1 MKNIIYFMRVHW
13 QIFWIILVWLLFAS
27 PYFLKGLVPFPSK
40 YLVTFFS
47 PWNAS
52 NGMPVKNNAMPD
64 VITQLYPWKKL
75 VIESWKL
82 GQIPRW
88 NPYQFSGTPLLANV
102 QSAVFSPFNILFFIL
117 PFIDAWSILILLQPL
132 LAGLFMF
139 ALLRQYGVSKSGSL
153 ISGISFMF
161 CGFITVWMAYGTLG
175 YAILYLP
182 LILLALEQVRI
193 RMDKRSA
200 ILLVG
205 SIVLSIFSGHLQTS
219 VYVIGTTILYIIFQS
234 ILRKDVAFF
243 FRSCGLLLVGLLI
256 GSLQIFPSL
265 HFYRQAVRS
274 ELFQKGEVIPWNYLP
289 TVIAP
294 DFFGNPVTRNDWFGH
309 YAEWASFAGVIPLIL
324 AIYLMFMKRNR
335 AIIYFYGLLGF
346 AAILAAYDT
355 PVVDIMVKLHIP
367 VLSTSAFSRVI
378 VLWSFVIAVLAGFG
392 FDALS
397 QTWHHQKSYR
407 LSVYYSICWLGVLIG
422 IWALLLSGNLM
433 YVADATAQKLSVA
446 IRNFI
451 FPSVLVVVSL
461 FCIVLGYT
469 WKRSGRTVILVILL
483 LLTSLDMLRFAKK
496 WVPFDPKEF
505 VYPQVPVLTYLETR
519 ATRSRVFGNFGNEA
533 QSVFHLQGLEGYDP
547 LYIRRYGEFIAAA
560 ADGQL
565 HPTARSTVLLDKQ
578 GMYTKRALDLL
589 GVRYFLYAKGDEK
602 NVWTF
607 PFWKYPESFGAPIY
621 GDDHF
626 EIYENSTVLPRAF
639 IVHDYVVLAS
649 DKEILRQLFQNNLDI
664 SKKIILEEEPEQMDR
679 SNPTRIT
686 PNEGEKVNIVAYSP
700 NNVIMRVTAENKGL
714 LFFSDAYYPGWSAYV
729 NGKKTKIYR
738 ADYAFRAVVV
748 PKGQSE
754 VRFTY
759 EDWFL

>member
-1 MKNIIYFMRVHW
+1 MKNSAQFVTHHW
-13 QIFWIILVWLLFAS
+13 PILWIIMVWFFFAS
-27 PYFLKGLVPFPSK
+27 PYFFKGLVPFPSK
-40 YLVTFFS
+40 YLVTFFP
-47 PWNAS
+47 PWNAL

-82 GQIPRW
+82 GQVPRW

-117 PFIDAWSILILLQPL
+117 GFIDAWSMLILLQPL
-132 LAGLFMF
+132 LAGLSMF
-139 ALLRQYGVSKSGSL
+139 ALVSQYGVSKTGSL
-153 ISGISFMF
+153 IAGMSFMF
-161 CGFITVWMAYGTLG
+161 CGFLTVWMAYGTLG

-182 LILLALEQVRI
+182 LTLYAIERVRVKK
-193 RMDKRSA
+193 DRSSSV
-200 ILLVG
+200 LLVG

-219 VYVIGTTILYIIFQS
+219 VYLIGTAIVYILFQTIRGRNS
-234 ILRKDVAFF
+234 TFF
-243 FRSCGLLLVGLLI
+243 FRAFGLVLIALLI
-256 GSLQIFPSL
+256 GSFQIFPSL
-265 HFYRQAVRS
+265 RFYRQAVRS

-289 TVIAP
+289 TIIAP

-324 AIYLMFMKRNR
+324 ATYLVFTRRNH
-335 AIIYFYGLLGF
+335 ATLYFFSSLGIVAVLF
-346 AAILAAYDT
+346 AYDS
-355 PVVDIMVKLHIP
+355 PLIDVMVKLHIP
-367 VLSTSAFSRVI
+367 VLSTSAFSRII
-378 VLWSFVIAVLAGFG
+378 VLWSFAVAVLSGFG
-392 FDALS
+392 FDVLS
-397 QTWHHQKSYR
+397 QAWHQPKTFRS
-407 LSVYYSICWLGVLIG
+407 SVYFSICWLAVLTG
-422 IWALLLSGNLM
+422 IWILLLSGNLM
-433 YVADATAQKLSVA
+433 YVADATPQRLSVA
-446 IRNFI
+446 MRNFI

-469 WKRSGRTVILVILL
+469 WKRFGRTAILVILL
-483 LLTSLDMLRFAKK
+483 LLISLDMLRFAMK
-496 WVPFDPKEF
+496 WMPFDPKEF
-505 VYPQVPVLTYLETR
+505 VYPQLPVLTYLETR

-578 GMYTKRALDLL
+578 GMYTKKALDLL
-589 GVRYFLYAKGDEK
+589 GVRYFLYAKGDER

-621 GDDHF
+621 GDDHY
-626 EIYENSTVLPRAF
+626 EIYENNTVLPRAF

-649 DKEILRQLFQNNLDI
+649 DKEILRQLFQNNLDM
-664 SKKIILEEEPEQMDR
+664 SKKIILEEEPEQMGR
-679 SNPTRIT
+679 SNPTRTT
-686 PNEGEKVNIVAYSP
+686 PDESEKVNIVTYRP
-700 NNVIMRVTAENKGL
+700 NSVIMSVIADNKSL
-714 LFFSDAYYPGWSAYV
+714 LFFSDAYYPGWNAYV

-738 ADYAFRAVVV
+738 ANYAFRAVVV
-748 PKGQSE
+748 PKGQSD